1 MMKKI
6 LLATHNQGKIKELK
20 AFLKPF
26 FDEIISLKDLDDH
39 DEVIE
44 DLDTY
49 EGNAIKKAT
58 YFYDKY
64 HIPTLSDDSGIELNH
79 IKGYPGI
86 YSARIGKTDLERN
99 QIILKALEANHN
111 RGAKMISVIA
121 LIDTKTYVFRGE
133 VEGIITEEMR
143 GNLGFGYDSI
153 FYVSSLGKTFG
164 EVEVSLKSLMSHR
177 GIALAACVEKIK
189 EIEHDID

>member
-1 MMKKI
+1 MKKI

-26 FDEIISLKDLDDH
+26 VDEIISLKDLDDH

-49 EGNAIKKAT
+49 EGNAIKKAKH
-58 YFYDKY
+58 FYDKY
-64 HIPTLSDDSGIELNH
+64 QVPTLSDDSGIELDF

-86 YSARIGKTDLERN
+86 HSARIGHSDVERN
-99 QIILKALEANHN
+99 QVILNTLEGQSH
-111 RGAKMISVIA
+111 RGATLISVIA
-121 LIDTKTYVFRGE
+121 LIDRKSYVFRGE
-133 VEGIITEEMR
+133 VEGIITEDIR

-164 EVEVSLKSLMSHR
+164 EVDPSIKSLMSHR
-177 GIALAACVEKIK
+177 GIALSLCVEKIK
-189 EIEHDID
+189 EIYHDIH